1 MNKSQNALNV
11 KVKSKDEFKVNY
23 IFKENGLSFM
33 KYIEENFKR
42 YIENFK

>member
-1 MNKSQNALNV
+1 MEVSNSDSNQK
-11 KVKSKDEFKVNY
+11 KSKDEFKVNY

-33 KYIEENFKR
+33 NYIEENFKR

>member
-1 MNKSQNALNV
+1 MNKQKKSSS
-11 KVKSKDEFKVNY
+11 KKCESKDEFKVNY

-33 KYIEENFKR
+33 NYIEENFKR

>member
-1 MNKSQNALNV
+1 MDVSNNDSNQKN
-11 KVKSKDEFKVNY
+11 SKNEFKVNY

-33 KYIEENFKR
+33 NYIEKNFKR

>member
-1 MNKSQNALNV
+1 MESSNNDSNK
-11 KVKSKDEFKVNY
+11 KKSKDEFKANY

-33 KYIEENFKR
+33 NYIEENFKR

>member
-1 MNKSQNALNV
+1 MEVSNNSSNQKN
-11 KVKSKDEFKVNY
+11 SKNEFKVNY

-33 KYIEENFKR
+33 NYIEKNFKR